1 MSATAAAPTT
11 DWTALADLPLRVD
24 GYALEA
30 LDRRVT
36 EDYTRPTT
44 VVHLRGEGTE
54 GVGED
59 TTYAPP
65 DQHGFRAAGAV
76 LPLAGDWT
84 LRSFSAHLDGLDLFP
99 PGPRS
104 QASARSGAGPSRAR
118 RWTSRCASAACRSPR
133 RSAARRGR

>member
-30 LDRRVT
+30 LHRRVT
-36 EDYTRPTT
+36 EDYARLTT

-76 LPLAGDWT
+76 LPLAG
-84 LRSFSAHLDGLDLFP
+84 A
-99 PGPRS
+99 
-104 QASARSGAGPSRAR
+104 
-118 RWTSRCASAACRSPR
+118 
-133 RSAARRGR
+133 